1 MGTRWPDKL
10 QMCPNILPARPIEKS
25 GVEVILIKCLTGSM
39 LRIRPIYVP
48 PPFTL
53 GVVMLILQT
62 SQMPGKM
69 ILKVFSHILCSKDPG
84 SLFWPQLKSRI
95 SSFQLAGWPET
106 SSGILFIK
114 RQGLL
119 ILTVVDIMVTLLCLP
134 TEKWN
139 VTLCRPGSQRGGIL
153 RLHHH
158 RHRQQ
163 GEVVVDYEVIW
174 GWVNL

>member
-1 MGTRWPDKL
+1 MEYRASSGGFVISEIFCVHQTKPEVTTFSILFHQKYFDLSFKLWMASGWMSQFPELYSIGTRWPDKL

-62 SQMPGKM
+62 SQMSGKM
-69 ILKVFSHILCSKDPG
+69 ILNIFSHILCSKDPG

-95 SSFQLAGWPET
+95 SSFLLAGWP
-106 SSGILFIK
+106 
-114 RQGLL
+114 
-119 ILTVVDIMVTLLCLP
+119 
-134 TEKWN
+134 
-139 VTLCRPGSQRGGIL
+139 
-153 RLHHH
+153 
-158 RHRQQ
+158 
-163 GEVVVDYEVIW
+163 
-174 GWVNL
+174 